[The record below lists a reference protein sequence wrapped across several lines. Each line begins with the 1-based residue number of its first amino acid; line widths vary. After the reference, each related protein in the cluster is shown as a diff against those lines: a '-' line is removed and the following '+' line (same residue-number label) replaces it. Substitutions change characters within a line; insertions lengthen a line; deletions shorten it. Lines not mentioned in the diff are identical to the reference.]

1 MKLVFRVR
9 TVLNAL
15 LWLLVSVGPA
25 CTPPAEKPAAPT
37 EAKSVAAA
45 SPSPN
50 PATPAPAPAAG
61 HAKAPTNE
69 KPKRPLENAK
79 VSEWDL
85 CEEVL
90 RALKAKDR
98 KALQT
103 LRITES
109 EYKTY
114 LFPEFPATR
123 AGTDTNV
130 DFHWDYLNVRSFRG
144 ISDALDQ
151 FGGMDLE
158 LLDII
163 TEGVDE
169 YPSYHLLNKVRL
181 KVRRKPDG
189 EEKVIRVFG
198 SIVELDGQ
206 YKLLAFPT

>member
-1 MKLVFRVR
+1 MKLVFRVQ

-15 LWLLVSVGPA
+15 LWLFVLVGPA
-25 CTPPAEKPAAPT
+25 EARPAVSASPTPAAPEPADAT
-37 EAKSVAAA
+37 AGVATKV
-45 SPSPN
+45 P
-50 PATPAPAPAAG
+50 
-61 HAKAPTNE
+61 PTE
-69 KPKRPLENAK
+69 KPKRPLENSKA
-79 VSEWDL
+79 SEWDL

-90 RALKAKDR
+90 RALKEKD
-98 KALQT
+98 KKTLQA

-109 EYKTY
+109 EYKKY

-130 DFHWDYLNVRSFRG
+130 DFHWEYLNVRSFRG
-144 ISDALDQ
+144 MQDALDE

-169 YPSYHLLNKVRL
+169 YPTYHLLNKVRL

-189 EEKVIRVFG
+189 EERVIRVFG

>member
-1 MKLVFRVR
+1 MKLPGRIL
-9 TVLNAL
+9 TTLNAL
-15 LWLLVSVGPA
+15 SYLLVAASLG
-25 CTPPAEKPAAPT
+25 CTPTAERPAGTAGTKPAAAASSTPAEPT
-37 EAKSVAAA
+37 PASAPAGDEAK
-45 SPSPN
+45 
-50 PATPAPAPAAG
+50 TPTA
-61 HAKAPTNE
+61 E
-69 KPKRPLENAK
+69 KPKRPLVNAK
-79 VSEWDL
+79 ASEWDL

-90 RALKAKDR
+90 GALHAKDA
-98 KALQT
+98 KALQA

-130 DFHWDYLNVRSFRG
+130 DFHWDHLNIRSFRG
-144 ISDALDQ
+144 IQDALDQ

-169 YPSYHLLNKVRL
+169 YPSYQLLNKVRL